1 MTVQQALNSPIFLAI
16 LSIIVALYGAHF
28 RMTQKIASK
37 LSSLDSTVSSLATAI
52 TDIKGDRNIVL
63 WSDLQRAD
71 PREMSH
77 HE

>member
-1 MTVQQALNSPIFLAI
+1 MTAAEVFNSPLFLAV
-16 LSIIVALYGAHF
+16 LSVAVALYGAHF
-28 RMTQKIASK
+28 RMTLKIASK
-37 LSSLDSTVSSLATAI
+37 MSAMAESIASLATAV